1 MPPLSRF
8 LSAWRRPQ
16 MPAATQRSRPRLNLA
31 LQGGGS
37 HGALTWGV
45 LDALLEDGQWEFDGI
60 SGTSAGAMNA
70 VAMAHGFAQAGREH
84 QQDGEAAHQAG
95 CAQARAALTRL
106 WEGVGA
112 LGQLMW
118 GAPLSAANPVMG
130 MMRQWL
136 SPYQTNPLGINP
148 LRRLLEREVDFDLLA
163 SGSASGPKVFVC
175 ATKVR
180 TGRSQIFSGRRLSAD
195 AVMASACLPLLFK
208 AVEIDGEHYW
218 DGGYSGNPALHP
230 LIYHTRTSDILL
242 VQINPVE
249 HLTLPHS
256 GPEIME
262 RMNEVTFNASLLA
275 ELRAIEFVRRLLAE
289 GKLDPQRYKSVR
301 MHHIDGGS
309 VLAPFGA
316 DSKLRADLAFVRKLF
331 ALGRS
336 AGEQWLAAHRA
347 DVGTRPSIR
356 IADNA

>member
-1 MPPLSRF
+1 MHE
-8 LSAWRRPQ
+8 AARP
-16 MPAATQRSRPRLNLA
+16 RPRLNLA

-45 LDALLEDGQWEFDGI
+45 LDALLEDGQWQFDGV

-70 VAMAHGFAQAGREH
+70 VALAHGFAQAA
-84 QQDGEAAHQAG
+84 QQHKDPEDAHVAG
-95 CAQARAALTRL
+95 CALARESLTRL

-112 LGQLMW
+112 LGSLTW
-118 GAPLSAANPVMG
+118 GTPLSAANPLVG
-130 MMRQWL
+130 MMSQWF

-148 LRRLLEREVDFDLLA
+148 LRKLLEREVDFSLLC
-163 SGSASGPKVFVC
+163 SARTGVVGPKVFVC
-175 ATKVR
+175 ATNVR
-180 TGRSQIFSGRRLSAD
+180 TGRGEIFFGPRLSAD
-195 AVMASACLPLLFK
+195 AVMASACLPMLFK
-208 AVEIDGEHYW
+208 AVEIEGEAYW

-230 LIYHTRTSDILL
+230 LIYQTETSDILL

-249 HLTLPHS
+249 HLDVPS
-256 GPEIME
+256 SASEIME
-262 RMNEVTFNASLLA
+262 RVNEVTFNASLLA

-289 GKLDPQRYKSVR
+289 GKLDARRYKSVR
-301 MHHIDGGS
+301 MHRIDGGS

-331 ALGRS
+331 ALGRT
-336 AGEQWLAAHRA
+336 AGQEWLHAHRK
-347 DVGTRPSIR
+347 DVGVRPSIK

>member
-1 MPPLSRF
+1 MHE
-8 LSAWRRPQ
+8 AARP
-16 MPAATQRSRPRLNLA
+16 RPRLNLA

-45 LDALLEDGQWEFDGI
+45 LDALLEDGQWQFDGV

-70 VAMAHGFAQAGREH
+70 VALAHGFAQAA
-84 QQDGEAAHQAG
+84 QQHKDPEDAHLAG
-95 CAQARAALTRL
+95 CALARESLTRM

-112 LGQLMW
+112 LGSLTW
-118 GAPLSAANPVMG
+118 GTPLSAANPLVG
-130 MMRQWL
+130 MMSQWF

-148 LRRLLEREVDFDLLA
+148 LRKLLEREVDFSLLC
-163 SGSASGPKVFVC
+163 SARTGVVGPKVFVC
-175 ATKVR
+175 ATNVR
-180 TGRSQIFSGRRLSAD
+180 TGRGEIFFGPRLSAD
-195 AVMASACLPLLFK
+195 AVMASACLPMLFK
-208 AVEIDGEHYW
+208 AVEIEGEAYW

-230 LIYHTRTSDILL
+230 LIYQTDTSDILL

-249 HLTLPHS
+249 HLDVPS
-256 GPEIME
+256 SASEIME

-289 GKLDPQRYKSVR
+289 GKLDARRYKSVR
-301 MHHIDGGS
+301 MHRIDGGS

-331 ALGRS
+331 VLGRT
-336 AGEQWLAAHRA
+336 AGQEWLHAHRK
-347 DVGTRPSIR
+347 DVGVRPSIK

>member
-1 MPPLSRF
+1 MHE
-8 LSAWRRPQ
+8 ATRP
-16 MPAATQRSRPRLNLA
+16 RPRLNLA

-45 LDALLEDGQWEFDGI
+45 LDALLEDGQWQFDGV

-70 VAMAHGFAQAGREH
+70 VALAHGFAQAA
-84 QQDGEAAHQAG
+84 QQHKDPEDAHLAG
-95 CAQARAALTRL
+95 CALARESLTRL

-112 LGQLMW
+112 LGSLTW
-118 GAPLSAANPVMG
+118 GTPLSAANPLVG
-130 MMRQWL
+130 MMSQWF

-148 LRRLLEREVDFDLLA
+148 LRKLLEREVDFSLLC
-163 SGSASGPKVFVC
+163 SARTGVVGPKVFVC
-175 ATKVR
+175 ATNVR
-180 TGRSQIFSGRRLSAD
+180 TGRGEIFFGPRLSAD
-195 AVMASACLPLLFK
+195 AVMASACLPMLFK
-208 AVEIDGEHYW
+208 AVEIEGESYW

-230 LIYHTRTSDILL
+230 LIYQTDTSDILL

-249 HLTLPHS
+249 HLDVPS
-256 GPEIME
+256 SASEIME

-289 GKLDPQRYKSVR
+289 GKLDARRYKSVR
-301 MHHIDGGS
+301 MHRIDGGS

-331 ALGRS
+331 VLGRT
-336 AGEQWLAAHRA
+336 AGQEWLHAHRK
-347 DVGTRPSIR
+347 DVGVRPSIK